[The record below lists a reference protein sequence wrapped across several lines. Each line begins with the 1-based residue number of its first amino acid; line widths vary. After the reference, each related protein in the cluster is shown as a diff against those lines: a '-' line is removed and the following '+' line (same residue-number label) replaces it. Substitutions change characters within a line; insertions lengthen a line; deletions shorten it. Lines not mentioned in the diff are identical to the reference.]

1 MCALPSKVKLSINV
15 IGIFVSF
22 LVFGLLQEK
31 IMKHQRYGEEVQ
43 DDGKTG
49 VKFTLSIAL
58 VFVLTICYCTFA
70 KGSNDFLYFLLRCK
84 S

>member
-1 MCALPSKVKLSINV
+1 MCALPSKVKLVINV

-43 DDGKTG
+43 VDGAIG
-49 VKFTLSIAL
+49 VKFTLPIAL
-58 VFVLTICYCTFA
+58 ICVLTMCYCTFA
-70 KGSNDFLYFLLRCK
+70 KG
-84 S
+84 